1 MSENKGRNDANSGNL
16 LMQKLSLADSCF
28 SSERILSRAKFGST
42 RNLSYP
48 ILFTCC
54 MSIMPFTARTTD
66 MLPSIS
72 GRQAAF
78 LPANRLATFS
88 DDQVSAFLEI
98 LLQNLIPSKESSW
111 LVALTSIAI
120 KLEQS
125 KFFWI
130 HMHHIGRLKLDSI
143 RESHLVILDDQN
155 LLGLCFC
162 TGTGHA
168 HLARRFLVAKI
179 GYKKTIPH
187 TRVPAGTL
195 VETLEAV
202 NFLNH
207 GSSEKTSKFFK
218 KSLKC
223 SVESSSFTVAK

>member
-88 DDQVSAFLEI
+88 DDQASAFLEI

-143 RESHLVILDDQN
+143 RESHLVILVMTKISSASASA
-155 LLGLCFC
+155 LGQVTRTWPEDFWWQK
-162 TGTGHA
+162 
-168 HLARRFLVAKI
+168 LATRKRFHI
-179 GYKKTIPH
+179 
-187 TRVPAGTL
+187 
-195 VETLEAV
+195 
-202 NFLNH
+202 H
-207 GSSEKTSKFFK
+207 GSWQAPWWRPWKLSTS
-218 KSLKC
+218 
-223 SVESSSFTVAK
+223 